1 MKVAAI
7 LCLFLL
13 TLVSAPVWGRSV
25 KSKDGKKT
33 YFLYYFK
40 KHLEYGQGR
49 TKNKGHYGNF
59 GKKFELS
66 FVHLWA
72 NKAIFAKE
80 I

>member
-25 KSKDGKKT
+25 KTKDGKKIS
-33 YFLYYFK
+33 FLYYFK
-40 KHLEYGQGR
+40 KGR
-49 TKNKGHYGNF
+49 TQNKGNCGNF

-66 FVHLWA
+66 FVYL
-72 NKAIFAKE
+72 
-80 I
+80 